1 MAGVNVEDQVR
12 QVLES
17 VLNVKGLIG
26 AQGRETPLL
35 GSVPELDSMTV
46 VALLTSLEERF
57 GFAIDDDD
65 VDGRTFATLGSLCDF
80 VVRKMAG

>member
-35 GSVPELDSMTV
+35 GSVPELDWRTN
-46 VALLTSLEERF
+46 AHR
-57 GFAIDDDD
+57 
-65 VDGRTFATLGSLCDF
+65 RTFVAHSPS
-80 VVRKMAG
+80 REP